1 MRYKNKRTEEKLV
14 LGTQYLNQNHL
25 TSADVFA
32 TVLVFCDVDDITDI
46 V

>member
-14 LGTQYLNQNHL
+14 LGTQSMNQNHL

-32 TVLVFCDVDDITDI
+32 TVLVFCAVDDTTEI